1 MYDGFLQIFKDKNP
15 LHVND
20 KYAQSYGYN
29 EKIMHGAILN
39 GFISHFIGM
48 IMPGQNATLL
58 SSDIRH
64 HSPCYINDELL
75 FSFTLNRKVERS
87 RLLLL
92 TFKIC
97 RINEKRTIAMG
108 KVQVLFRK

>member
-1 MYDGFLQIFKDKNP
+1 VYDGFIQIFKDKNP

-20 KYAQSYGYN
+20 KYAQSYGFN
-29 EKIMHGAILN
+29 KKVMHGAILN

-48 IMPGQNATLL
+48 IMPGRNATLL

-75 FSFTLNRKVERS
+75 FSFTLNRKVEATRM
-87 RLLLL
+87 LLL
-92 TFKIC
+92 TLLVYRFDPKKI
-97 RINEKRTIAMG
+97 IAKG
-108 KVQVLFRK
+108 KIQVLFRK